1 MIERTNRKMN
11 YFSKAAAAGLLTAS
25 VFVAGCGQVHIGMI
39 DRARVQEEA
48 PAIKAVVTEANTK
61 LMEAQSEAQ
70 AKFEANPAMTTEEAQ
85 QLQMETQRKMAG
97 LNQMYSVQLEQK
109 LSVAVQDVVKEKK
122 FDIVMDSSKTYP
134 SVIMGG
140 TDITD
145 DVIQKLQ

>member
-1 MIERTNRKMN
+1 MN
-11 YFSKAAAAGLLTAS
+11 YFSKAIAVVLLTAS
-25 VFVAGCGQVHIGMI
+25 IFVAGCGSVHIGTV
-39 DRARVQEEA
+39 DRSRVQEEA
-48 PAIKAVVTEANTK
+48 PAIKAVVAEANTK

-109 LSVAVQDVVKEKK
+109 LNVAVQDVVKEKK

-134 SVIMGG
+134 SVVMGG